1 MGGCPLQETK
11 PVLIQMIGQEQGA
24 TLLLW
29 VIIRIR
35 HVTRL
40 ESVLPK
46 LCKTLNF
53 VHNILQHIFVP
64 NLKQQI
70 YERSTFFY
78 WRTYLSRVQDG
89 AMSLT
94 WG

>member
-1 MGGCPLQETK
+1 MVGCPLQETK

-24 TLLLW
+24 TLLFW
-29 VIIRIR
+29 VIIR

-40 ESVLPK
+40 VCVLPK
-46 LCKTLNF
+46 FCKTLNF
-53 VHNILQHIFVP
+53 VHNILQHVFVP
-64 NLKQQI
+64 NLKQQM
-70 YERSTFFY
+70 YEQSTFFY
-78 WRTYLSRVQDG
+78 WQTYLGRVQDG